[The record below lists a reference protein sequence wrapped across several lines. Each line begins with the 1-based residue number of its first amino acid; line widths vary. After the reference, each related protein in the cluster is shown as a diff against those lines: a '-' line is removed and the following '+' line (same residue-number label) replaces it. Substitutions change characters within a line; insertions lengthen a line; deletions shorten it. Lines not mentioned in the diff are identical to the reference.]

1 MDLTTIL
8 GVIAGL
14 ALVFGAIV
22 SGEGGL
28 FFLNLPA
35 AMIVLGGVMSAT
47 LINFRMKDLLS
58 VFKVLRK
65 VFTSSE
71 VSSAATITN
80 LVTLAER
87 ARRDGILSLET
98 ELENLDDDFLRR
110 GIQYAVDG
118 AEPEVIRSIL
128 ESELISLEE
137 RHKLGQSI
145 FVAMAFFAPA
155 FGMIGTLIGL
165 IQMLRTLDEPSKIGY
180 GMATALI
187 TTFYG
192 ALLAYLFF
200 QPVAG
205 KLGNRSKEER
215 LHKELVLEGVLAI
228 QSGDNPR
235 IVREKLLT
243 FIAPHN
249 RESFSRRQ
257 P

>member
-1 MDLTTIL
+1 
-8 GVIAGL
+8 V
-14 ALVFGAIV
+14 LVFGAIAT
-22 SGEGGL
+22 GEGGM
-28 FFLNLPA
+28 FFFNLPS

-58 VFKVLRK
+58 VFRVLRK

-71 VSSAATITN
+71 ISSAETISHMV
-80 LVTLAER
+80 LLAEK
-87 ARRDGILSLET
+87 ARREGILSLEK
-98 ELENLDDDFLRR
+98 ELESVDDDFLKQ

-118 AEPEVIRSIL
+118 AEPETIRAIL
-128 ESELISLEE
+128 ESELVSLEE

-145 FVAMAFFAPA
+145 FVSMAFFAPA

-165 IQMLRTLDEPSKIGY
+165 IQMLKTLDEPSKIGY

-243 FIAPHN
+243 FVAPNN
-249 RESFSRRQ
+249 RDKVSRRTS
-257 P
+257 

>member
-8 GVIAGL
+8 GVAAGL
-14 ALVFGAIV
+14 TLVFGAIA
-22 SGEGGL
+22 SGEGGM
-28 FFLNLPA
+28 FFINVPA
-35 AMIVLGGVMSAT
+35 AMIVLGGTMSAT

-58 VFKVLRK
+58 VFRVLGK
-65 VFTSSE
+65 VFRSAEISSTG
-71 VSSAATITN
+71 TIDH
-80 LVTLAER
+80 LVLLAEK
-87 ARRDGILSLET
+87 ARREGILSLDKEI
-98 ELENLDDDFLRR
+98 ESIDDEFLRQ
-110 GIQYAVDG
+110 GVQYAVDG
-118 AEPEVIRSIL
+118 ADPETIRDIL
-128 ESELISLEE
+128 ESELMSLEE

-145 FVAMAFFAPA
+145 FVSMAFFSPA

-165 IQMLRTLDEPSKIGY
+165 IQMLRTLDEPSKIGF

-215 LHKELVLEGVLAI
+215 FHKELVLEGVLAI

-235 IVREKLLT
+235 IVREKLMT
-243 FIAPHN
+243 FLAPAI
-249 RESFSRRQ
+249 RQ
-257 P
+257 QTAKKTP